1 MKKWLQVLLIYAG
14 IPLGACILWLPLI
27 LIESWLNGWL
37 MTFIIPALTVLAYVL
52 LRKVLS
58 LRFAAAINA
67 FILIVLSICSTVL
80 FLINDGSVQGVPFTV
95 FWIVT
100 FPFFLPSFL
109 MQLTDTV
116 HIVLICIFLT
126 YGAAMLACLC
136 MSRKCKGIK
145 AESIRR
151 PTYQRVLPYL
161 LTCTVFFVC
170 AAVSLS
176 LYVKRPEVRYA
187 GHGFD
192 YMNGYSSTDF
202 TDYTVYAAHS
212 RLVKLDHEPDLI
224 IENEQDMPVMDGA
237 EACYPLYAALAKTVY
252 RDIDKIEL
260 NAQTDDSRVNGKIV
274 TFTNTVV
281 GFERLLD
288 GEADLFFGARPS
300 KDQLKEARR
309 RGIALTVTPIGREG
323 FVFFVEADN
332 PVENL
337 SSEQI
342 RAIYHGDIANWK
354 EVGGKDQK
362 IKAFQRPQNSGS
374 QTMMEY
380 FMGNITL
387 KEPDTYDVI
396 GAMEGVIQKVAQY
409 ANEEGAMGYSFR
421 YFVEG
426 LNQEKNVKLLS
437 VDGVA
442 PSLENIESGLYPLTV
457 DLCLITRSKDP
468 DPNIQKMIDFILS
481 EDGQQIVRKTGYA
494 ELKTEK

>member
-1 MKKWLQVLLIYAG
+1 MKKWLQVFLIYAG
-14 IPLGACILWLPLI
+14 IPLGACFLWLPTI
-27 LIESWLNGWL
+27 LLESRTGGWL

-58 LRFAAAINA
+58 LRFAAAVNA
-67 FILIVLSICSTVL
+67 WILIVLSVCAAVS
-80 FLINDGSVQGVPFTV
+80 FLISDGSVQGVPFTV
-95 FWIVT
+95 FCFAA
-100 FPFFLPSFL
+100 FPFFLPAFL

-126 YGAAMLACLC
+126 YAAAMLACLF
-136 MSRKCKGIK
+136 MSRKCKGIR
-145 AESIRR
+145 AESVRQ
-151 PTYQRVLPYL
+151 PTCQRVLPYV
-161 LTCTVFFVC
+161 LTCVVVSLC

-176 LYVKRPEVRYA
+176 MYVNRPEVRYA

-212 RLVKLDHEPDLI
+212 RLVELDHEPDLI

-252 RDIDKIEL
+252 RDIDRIEL
-260 NAQTDDSRVNGKIV
+260 QAQTDDNRVNGKIV
-274 TFTNTVV
+274 TFTNTIV

-300 KDQLKEARR
+300 KDQLSEARE
-309 RGIALTVTPIGREG
+309 RGIELTVTPIGREG

-342 RAIYHGDIANWK
+342 RAIYHGDIKNWK
-354 EVGGKDQK
+354 EVGGKDQT

-380 FMGNITL
+380 FMGDVTL
-387 KEPDTYDVI
+387 KEPDTYEVI

-442 PSLENIESGLYPLTV
+442 PTPENIENGTYPLTA
-457 DLCLITRSKDP
+457 DLCLITRSSDP
-468 DPNIQKMIDFILS
+468 DPNVQKMIDFILS

-494 ELKTEK
+494 GLKPES